1 MFKVK
6 PPSVYE
12 LIADQRKTKIRVP
25 FKLTWQQIFT
35 LIICFVVDI
44 LDYVGLAIPYVGD
57 VADAFLV
64 LLLTRYFGKD
74 AWIATFIQSF
84 EMLPGA
90 DILPLSIIAALIV
103 IHGEYIRKTKTKIK

>member
-6 PPSVYE
+6 VPSVYE
-12 LIADQRKTKIRVP
+12 LLSDQRKTKLKLS
-25 FKLTWQQIFT
+25 FKLTWQQILT
-35 LIICFVVDI
+35 LVICFVVDI

-90 DILPLSIIAALIV
+90 DILPLSIIAAIV
-103 IHGEYIRKTKTKIK
+103 VLYSEYKKS